1 MGHDSLDKVK
11 AVVARYKELKFL
23 LEGVWLDREYMQD
36 YWNFKLSTD
45 SNWTGLKEFA
55 KNLHSTQQKLVLMV
69 DAGFAANSSNPYFLS
84 GLKDDV
90 FIKSSTRND
99 TTIDG

>member
-55 KNLHSTQQKLVLMV
+55 
-69 DAGFAANSSNPYFLS
+69 
-84 GLKDDV
+84 
-90 FIKSSTRND
+90 
-99 TTIDG
+99 